1 MVNALQTALSGMTAF
16 SRSVGTTANN
26 LANVATPEFKRGRTE
41 FQEAQNGGVHTS
53 NSVDSRPGPLIF
65 QQTSQNPVFEEQS
78 NVDMGEEMVN
88 LIKLNGSS
96 NSTSRSSAQ
105 PTPCSAHSSAFASNG
120 P

>member
-88 LIKLNGSS
+88 LIQAQREFELNVKVVGTTDAMLGSLLS
-96 NSTSRSSAQ
+96 IRK
-105 PTPCSAHSSAFASNG
+105 
-120 P
+120 